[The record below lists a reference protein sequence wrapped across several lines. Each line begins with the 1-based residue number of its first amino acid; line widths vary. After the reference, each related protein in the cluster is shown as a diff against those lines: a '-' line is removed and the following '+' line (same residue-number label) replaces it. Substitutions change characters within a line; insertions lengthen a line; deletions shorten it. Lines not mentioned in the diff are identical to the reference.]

1 MVALNLSN
9 ILAANNTTFLSSSNY
24 TATAGQVKFVA
35 NYTVGYVEVYQNGLR
50 LADSDF
56 TAANGEHVILASGA
70 SVNDN
75 IDIIAH
81 QAANLVVLGAAL
93 PTTNMIA
100 GTGLTGGGT
109 LAGDRTFNVTN
120 PLGTNISTANLTM
133 SGTFLAT
140 ASSAKFTPS
149 SGDVDVRIVNKAN
162 TATGRLFFG
171 DNNSETDGALIY
183 YHGASAMAFQV
194 NAAERVRITSAGYV
208 GVGTASPTSDLHV
221 YTSGTTQAKLGLS
234 TSGHYFGAQSDD
246 STDAFEIYQQH
257 GSNATRQSFIVN
269 DNRTGSKSAA
279 FAVRGDGLA
288 QFGGDITADETIVVK
303 KGVPVRTAGGNNVTL
318 ALTDNGKLI
327 YCVNTAS
334 AMNIHIPNNSSVAFP
349 VGAEMSF
356 LQHLTHASAN
366 TLGFSNAAGVILH
379 SKEAANTVAD
389 RFTTAVLKKLATN
402 TWVLAGSLS

>member
-1 MVALNLSN
+1 MVALNLST

-24 TATAGQVKFVA
+24 TATAGQVKFAA

-56 TAANGEHVILASGA
+56 TAANGQHVILDSAA
-70 SVNDN
+70 SVSDN

-81 QAANLVVLGAAL
+81 KATNISSAAL
-93 PTTNMIA
+93 TTTNMIA

-109 LAGDRTFNVTN
+109 LAANRTFNVN
-120 PLGTNISTANLTM
+120 LGTVVANTFLQPIVANTNSYIATKSSLAQLANTNSFTVRTTGGNQTM
-133 SGTFLAT
+133 S
-140 ASSAKFTPS
+140 PS
-149 SGDVDVRIVNKAN
+149 LTISNTIIV
-162 TATGRLFFG
+162 
-171 DNNSETDGALIY
+171 
-183 YHGASAMAFQV
+183 
-194 NAAERVRITSAGYV
+194 
-208 GVGTASPTSDLHV
+208 
-221 YTSGTTQAKLGLS
+221 
-234 TSGHYFGAQSDD
+234 
-246 STDAFEIYQQH
+246 QH
-257 GSNATRQSFIVN
+257 
-269 DNRTGSKSAA
+269 
-279 FAVRGDGLA
+279 
-288 QFGGDITADETIVVK
+288 
-303 KGVPVRTAGGNNVTL
+303 GVPVRTAGGNNVTL
-318 ALTDNGKLI
+318 ALGDNGKLI

>member
-1 MVALNLSN
+1 MVAINLSN

-24 TATAGQVKFVA
+24 TATAGQVKFA
-35 NYTVGYVEVYQNGLR
+35 ASYTVGYVEVYQNGLR
-50 LADSDF
+50 LAASDF
-56 TAANGEHVILASGA
+56 TAANGEHVVLDSAASI
-70 SVNDN
+70 SDN

-81 QAANLVVLGAAL
+81 KATNISGAAL

-109 LAGDRTFNVTN
+109 LAANRTFNLNLATVALANTN
-120 PLGTNISTANLTM
+120 TYIGAVNTREAAHYAVLVANTSTKAQLANTNSFTVRTTGAAQTM
-133 SGTFLAT
+133 S
-140 ASSAKFTPS
+140 PS
-149 SGDVDVRIVNKAN
+149 LTVAN
-162 TATGRLFFG
+162 T
-171 DNNSETDGALIY
+171 II
-183 YHGASAMAFQV
+183 V
-194 NAAERVRITSAGYV
+194 
-208 GVGTASPTSDLHV
+208 
-221 YTSGTTQAKLGLS
+221 
-234 TSGHYFGAQSDD
+234 
-246 STDAFEIYQQH
+246 QH
-257 GSNATRQSFIVN
+257 
-269 DNRTGSKSAA
+269 
-279 FAVRGDGLA
+279 
-288 QFGGDITADETIVVK
+288 
-303 KGVPVRTAGGNNVTL
+303 GVPVRTVGGNNVTL
-318 ALTDNGKLI
+318 ALGDNGKLI

>member
-24 TATAGQVKFVA
+24 TATAGQVKFAA

-56 TAANGEHVILASGA
+56 TAANGEHVVLDSAA
-70 SVNDN
+70 SVSDN
-75 IDIIAH
+75 IDIVAH
-81 QAANLVVLGAAL
+81 QATNISGAAL

-109 LAGDRTFNVTN
+109 LAANRTFNLN
-120 PLGTNISTANLTM
+120 
-133 SGTFLAT
+133 LAT
-140 ASSAKFTPS
+140 VAL
-149 SGDVDVRIVNKAN
+149 AN
-162 TATGRLFFG
+162 T
-171 DNNSETDGALIY
+171 
-183 YHGASAMAFQV
+183 
-194 NAAERVRITSAGYV
+194 NAAIATKATVA
-208 GVGTASPTSDLHV
+208 
-221 YTSGTTQAKLGLS
+221 QAALAN
-234 TSGHYFGAQSDD
+234 T
-246 STDAFEIYQQH
+246 
-257 GSNATRQSFIVN
+257 NAAIAT
-269 DNRTGSKSAA
+269 KSS
-279 FAVRGDGLA
+279 LA
-288 QFGGDITADETIVVK
+288 QLANTNSFTVRTTGAHQTMAPSLTVSNTITVLH
-303 KGVPVRTAGGNNVTL
+303 GVPVRTTGGNNVTL
-318 ALTDNGKLI
+318 ALGDNGKLI

>member
-1 MVALNLSN
+1 VVALNLSN

-24 TATAGQVKFVA
+24 TATAGQVKFAA

-56 TAANGEHVILASGA
+56 TAANGEHVVLDSAA
-70 SVNDN
+70 SVSDN
-75 IDIIAH
+75 IDIVAH
-81 QAANLVVLGAAL
+81 QATNISGAAL

-109 LAGDRTFNVTN
+109 LAANRTFNLNLATVALANTN
-120 PLGTNISTANLTM
+120 AAIATKATVAQAALANTNAAIATKSSLAQLANTNSFTVRTTGAHQTM
-133 SGTFLAT
+133 S
-140 ASSAKFTPS
+140 PS
-149 SGDVDVRIVNKAN
+149 LTVSN
-162 TATGRLFFG
+162 T
-171 DNNSETDGALIY
+171 
-183 YHGASAMAFQV
+183 
-194 NAAERVRITSAGYV
+194 ITV
-208 GVGTASPTSDLHV
+208 LH
-221 YTSGTTQAKLGLS
+221 
-234 TSGHYFGAQSDD
+234 
-246 STDAFEIYQQH
+246 
-257 GSNATRQSFIVN
+257 
-269 DNRTGSKSAA
+269 
-279 FAVRGDGLA
+279 
-288 QFGGDITADETIVVK
+288 
-303 KGVPVRTAGGNNVTL
+303 GVPVRTVGGNNVTL
-318 ALTDNGKLI
+318 ALGDNGKLI

>member
-24 TATAGQVKFVA
+24 TATAGQVKFAA

-56 TAANGEHVILASGA
+56 TAANGQHVILDSAA
-70 SVNDN
+70 SVSDN

-81 QAANLVVLGAAL
+81 KATNISSAAL
-93 PTTNMIA
+93 TTTNMIA

-109 LAGDRTFNVTN
+109 LAADRTFNVDTGTVVANTFLQPIVANTN
-120 PLGTNISTANLTM
+120 SYIATKSSLAQLANTNSFTVRTTGGNQTM
-133 SGTFLAT
+133 S
-140 ASSAKFTPS
+140 PS
-149 SGDVDVRIVNKAN
+149 LTISNTIIV
-162 TATGRLFFG
+162 
-171 DNNSETDGALIY
+171 
-183 YHGASAMAFQV
+183 
-194 NAAERVRITSAGYV
+194 
-208 GVGTASPTSDLHV
+208 
-221 YTSGTTQAKLGLS
+221 
-234 TSGHYFGAQSDD
+234 
-246 STDAFEIYQQH
+246 QH
-257 GSNATRQSFIVN
+257 
-269 DNRTGSKSAA
+269 
-279 FAVRGDGLA
+279 
-288 QFGGDITADETIVVK
+288 
-303 KGVPVRTAGGNNVTL
+303 GVPVRTAGGNNVTL
-318 ALTDNGKLI
+318 ALGDNGKLI

-366 TLGFSNAAGVILH
+366 TLGFSNAAGVTLY

>member
-1 MVALNLSN
+1 VVALNLSN

-24 TATAGQVKFVA
+24 TATAGQVKFAA

-56 TAANGEHVILASGA
+56 TAANGEHVVLDSAA
-70 SVNDN
+70 SVSDN
-75 IDIIAH
+75 IDIVAH
-81 QAANLVVLGAAL
+81 KASAMSSAAVS
-93 PTTNMIA
+93 TTNMIA

-109 LAGDRTFNVTN
+109 LAANRTFNLN
-120 PLGTNISTANLTM
+120 
-133 SGTFLAT
+133 LAT
-140 ASSAKFTPS
+140 VAL
-149 SGDVDVRIVNKAN
+149 AN
-162 TATGRLFFG
+162 T
-171 DNNSETDGALIY
+171 
-183 YHGASAMAFQV
+183 
-194 NAAERVRITSAGYV
+194 NAAIATKATVA
-208 GVGTASPTSDLHV
+208 
-221 YTSGTTQAKLGLS
+221 QAALAN
-234 TSGHYFGAQSDD
+234 T
-246 STDAFEIYQQH
+246 
-257 GSNATRQSFIVN
+257 NAAIAT
-269 DNRTGSKSAA
+269 KSS
-279 FAVRGDGLA
+279 LA
-288 QFGGDITADETIVVK
+288 QLANTNSFTVRTTGAHQTMAPSLTVSNTITVLH
-303 KGVPVRTAGGNNVTL
+303 GVPVRTTGGNNVTL
-318 ALTDNGKLI
+318 ALGDNGKLI

>member
-1 MVALNLSN
+1 MVALNLST

-24 TATAGQVKFVA
+24 TATAGQVKFAA

-56 TAANGEHVILASGA
+56 TAANGEHVILTSAA
-70 SVNDN
+70 SVSDN
-75 IDIIAH
+75 IDIVAH
-81 QAANLVVLGAAL
+81 KATNISGAAL

-109 LAGDRTFNVTN
+109 LAADRTFN
-120 PLGTNISTANLTM
+120 LATNIATANLT
-133 SGTFLAT
+133 
-140 ASSAKFTPS
+140 
-149 SGDVDVRIVNKAN
+149 
-162 TATGRLFFG
+162 ATGTVTLTSATPTLSVGSAAISTGTAKIEVGTGRTGDGGSYIDLVSDATYTDYGLRLIRNAG
-171 DNNSETDGALIY
+171 AAGAGTLYHRGTGGMYHYNTD
-183 YHGASAMAFQV
+183 ASPMIFSTT
-194 NAAERVRITSAGYV
+194 AAERMRIAAAGDV
-208 GVGTASPTSDLHV
+208 TV
-221 YTSGTTQAKLGLS
+221 
-234 TSGHYFGAQSDD
+234 
-246 STDAFEIYQQH
+246 E
-257 GSNATRQSFIVN
+257 
-269 DNRTGSKSAA
+269 
-279 FAVRGDGLA
+279 
-288 QFGGDITADETIVVK
+288 ETLVVK